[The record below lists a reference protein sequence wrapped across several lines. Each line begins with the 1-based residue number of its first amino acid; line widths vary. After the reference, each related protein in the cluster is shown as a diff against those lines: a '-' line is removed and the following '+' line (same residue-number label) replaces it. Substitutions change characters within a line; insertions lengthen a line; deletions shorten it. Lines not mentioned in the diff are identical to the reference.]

1 MVTSLAHVCFTVS
14 DLDASIAFYCDT
26 LGFARA
32 FDFVRDSGE
41 RYGVYIKTGPRTFI
55 ELFAGSAAPAGEEQ
69 SYKHICLEV
78 NDMEATVAELRAKGV
93 DVGEISLGM
102 DQSYQAW
109 LADPDGNRI
118 ELHAYTDTSW
128 QGPYLDG

>member
-1 MVTSLAHVCFTVS
+1 MPPRLAHVCFTVG
-14 DLDASIAFYCDT
+14 DLERSIAFYCDT

-32 FDFVRDSGE
+32 FDFTDDSGA
-41 RYGVYIKTGPRTFI
+41 RYGAYIKTGPRTFI
-55 ELFAGSAAPAGEEQ
+55 ELFAGGSRPTGDEH

-78 NDMEATVAELRAKGV
+78 DDIEQTVADLRGKGV

-118 ELHAYTDTSW
+118 ELHCYTDTSW
-128 QGPYLDG
+128 QGPHLD